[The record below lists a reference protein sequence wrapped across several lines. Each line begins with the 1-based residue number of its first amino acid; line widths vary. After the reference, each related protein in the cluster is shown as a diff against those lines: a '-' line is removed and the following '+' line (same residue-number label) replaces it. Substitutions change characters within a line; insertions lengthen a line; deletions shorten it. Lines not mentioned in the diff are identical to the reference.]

1 MSEHE
6 LWNELGNLYYLAG
19 SYDQAIHAYNKAIQ
33 LKNDFGKPYSNLALV
48 FTKQA
53 KYEQAIKLYKRSL
66 ELLTD
71 VTEQAITWDRLGNA
85 YRHKKEY
92 PEAVFAYQYADDLRS
107 VTTNQQETPD
117 QFLYVS
123 SESEALPYDGVE
135 EQFSYQNHS
144 VDFLHEVEPEF
155 EEEVPDLIPVD
166 MKILADEIANKPVTM
181 LPFKN
186 DGKLFFVVQENESD
200 ALPES
205 VVFDEVPDL
214 EQPIALDDLEEMGS
228 FEEIPTDESVQPT
241 DENSMTDISQA
252 VEEIEMDLDKETRP
266 RSETDVSEM
275 PVSEIPAPDSVPVSD
290 EVSISQTDSEEVMLE
305 TGSVL
310 AESISPVEEHI
321 ETSGETKPAELEAD
335 SASGEDVQETDSI
348 LVEPIA
354 QANEGVEFL
363 PDIEVS
369 TEPDAGTYLETGLSG
384 SDSSLADPIAQV
396 DANPVKQEFDPDPV
410 TRALDLSSAVDEED
424 VQEEKREIGP
434 EEEKL
439 TKQIEINP
447 RSSSTWEALGTLYKT
462 AGRYMEAVQAF
473 KHAISISPD
482 QVSYYHN
489 LGLVYAAQGNNEEAF
504 NTFQKVLELD
514 PNHSLTHASLGGYYK
529 KIGLDELAQKHIGK
543 AMKNIYESENE
554 YNRACLDAICG
565 NYDQA
570 IELLH
575 VALEN
580 QQTYVDWVLNDPDL
594 DPLRDDERFQ
604 QLISEFS
611 K

>member
-33 LKNDFGKPYSNLALV
+33 LKSDFGKPYSNLALV

-53 KYEQAIKLYKRSL
+53 KYEQAIQLYKKSL
-66 ELLTD
+66 DLLTD
-71 VTEQAITWDRLGNA
+71 ATEQAITWDRLGNA
-85 YRHKKEY
+85 YRNRKEY
-92 PEAVFAYQYADDLRS
+92 QEAVFAYQYADDLRS
-107 VTTNQQETPD
+107 PTANPQVPPD
-117 QFLYVS
+117 QFFYVS
-123 SESEALPYDGVE
+123 SESEALPYDVVE
-135 EQFSYQNHS
+135 EQLSYQNHS

-155 EEEVPDLIPVD
+155 DEAKPDLVPVD
-166 MKILADEIANKPVTM
+166 IKNLTDEIANKPVTM

-186 DGKLFFVVQENESD
+186 DGKLFFAVQENETEVYPD
-200 ALPES
+200 N
-205 VVFDEVPDL
+205 VVFDEVP
-214 EQPIALDDLEEMGS
+214 EMGQAVALDDVGEKSSLD
-228 FEEIPTDESVQPT
+228 EIPTDGVVQPT
-241 DENSMTDISQA
+241 VEISEPDISQA
-252 VEEIEMDLDKETRP
+252 VEEIETELDNLLANDESSTSQMDSDE
-266 RSETDVSEM
+266 DM
-275 PVSEIPAPDSVPVSD
+275 PKIDSVSVEP
-290 EVSISQTDSEEVMLE
+290 ISQ
-305 TGSVL
+305 
-310 AESISPVEEHI
+310 VEEI
-321 ETSGETKPAELEAD
+321 VETSGETTPASSEAG
-335 SASGEDVQETDSI
+335 SITEEDAQVKDSI
-348 LVEPIA
+348 PDEPIA
-354 QANEGVEFL
+354 LSSENAESNSDEITSKVLE
-363 PDIEVS
+363 
-369 TEPDAGTYLETGLSG
+369 AGSYLENGISG
-384 SDSSLADPIAQV
+384 SDSSLAEPIAQV
-396 DANPVKQEFDPDPV
+396 EANLAEQEFDPDPV
-410 TRALDLSSAVDEED
+410 SRALELSSTVDEED

-462 AGRYMEAVQAF
+462 AGRYKEAIQAF

-482 QVSYYHN
+482 DVSYYHN
-489 LGLVYAAQGNNEEAF
+489 LGLVYAAQGNNEDAF
-504 NTFQKVLELD
+504 NAFQKVLELD

-529 KIGLDELAQKHIGK
+529 KIGLEELAQKHIGK

-580 QQTYVDWVLNDPDL
+580 KQTYVDWVLNDPDL
-594 DPLRDDERFQ
+594 DPLRDDERFKH
-604 QLISEFS
+604 LISEFS

>member
-19 SYDQAIHAYNKAIQ
+19 SYDQAIQAYNKAIH
-33 LKNDFGKPYSNLALV
+33 LKSDFGKPYSNLALV
-48 FTKQA
+48 FAKQS
-53 KYEQAIKLYKRSL
+53 KHEQAIQLYKKSL

-92 PEAVFAYQYADDLRS
+92 QEAVFAYQYADELRS
-107 VTTNQQETPD
+107 VTTNQQEAPN

-123 SESEALPYDGVE
+123 SESEALSYDVVE
-135 EQFSYQNHS
+135 EQLSYQNHS
-144 VDFLHEVEPEF
+144 VDFLNEVEPEF
-155 EEEVPDLIPVD
+155 DESVPDLVPVD
-166 MKILADEIANKPVTM
+166 MKILTDEIANKPVTM

-186 DGKLFFVVQENESD
+186 DGKLFFVVQEDESD
-200 ALPES
+200 ALPEK
-205 VVFDEVPDL
+205 VIFEDIPDL
-214 EQPIALDDLEEMGS
+214 DQTITAGDVEEESS
-228 FEEIPTDESVQPT
+228 FDEIPTDESIQPT

-252 VEEIEMDLDKETRP
+252 VDEIEINLDTETRS
-266 RSETDVSEM
+266 RSETDVSDM
-275 PVSEIPAPDSVPVSD
+275 PLSEIPAPESVPVPD
-290 EVSISQTDSEEVMLE
+290 EVSISRIDFEEDVAE
-305 TGSVL
+305 AE
-310 AESISPVEEHI
+310 AESIESTSQFEEHI
-321 ETSGETKPAELEAD
+321 ETSDEITPTSSETD
-335 SASGEDVQETDSI
+335 TNSREDAQETDSI

-354 QANEGVEFL
+354 HSDEDVEL
-363 PDIEVS
+363 LADTKMS
-369 TEPDAGTYLETGLSG
+369 TEPKAGTYPETGLSG
-384 SDSSLADPIAQV
+384 SDSSLVEPIAQGE
-396 DANPVKQEFDPDPV
+396 ANPADQEFDPDPV
-410 TRALDLSSAVDEED
+410 TRVLDFSSAVDEED
-424 VQEEKREIGP
+424 GQEEKREIGL

-447 RSSSTWEALGTLYKT
+447 RSSSTWESLGTLYKT
-462 AGRYMEAVQAF
+462 AGRYKEAIQAF
-473 KHAISISPD
+473 KHAISISPAE
-482 QVSYYHN
+482 VSYYHN

-570 IELLH
+570 LELLH

-580 QQTYVDWVLNDPDL
+580 KQTYVDWVLNDPDL
-594 DPLRDDERFQ
+594 DTLRDDERFKQ
-604 QLISEFS
+604 MISEFS